1 MLNMMSLS
9 KLRVQ
14 LLLKITRPRGTI
26 PTEYHRVIWCPFI
39 PDDCDDSS
47 VTESSTQDASRVL
60 VLTHGEKVLFNIYLD
75 ISCMKSRSLVCIKK
89 EVFYA
94 KPCTYCTIR
103 LIFAFFFHKYMKHW
117 FLFVFTYF
125 NYLILQSSGCPFKV
139 LNWSIKEIE
148 S

>member
-1 MLNMMSLS
+1 MSLS

-60 VLTHGEKVLFNIYLD
+60 VLTHGEKVLFNIYMYLD
-75 ISCMKSRSLVCIKK
+75 ILCIKSRSLV
-89 EVFYA
+89 
-94 KPCTYCTIR
+94 
-103 LIFAFFFHKYMKHW
+103 
-117 FLFVFTYF
+117 
-125 NYLILQSSGCPFKV
+125 
-139 LNWSIKEIE
+139 
-148 S
+148 